1 MNHQNTDEL
10 IIIGGARGVGKT
22 TVAKKVFEIL
32 QGSYVHPG
40 DQFMR
45 YMYSKPWIGDPKIIE
60 GMALHEI
67 LNAPKPTIVDLHY
80 KAYTKPTG
88 YVDGFCE
95 DSLKVLADNYGKIK
109 LYLIELDADT
119 LYDRRMSDPNKTA
132 KKRKL
137 DKEIIA
143 EELRQNKEGF
153 EHFVKQM
160 EKITVV
166 EPKIIVNEDL
176 ETTINEILDR

>member
-1 MNHQNTDEL
+1 MNRQNTDEL

-22 TVAKKVFEIL
+22 TVAKKVFEL
-32 QGSYVHPG
+32 LHGSYVHPG
-40 DQFMR
+40 DHFIR

-88 YVDGFCE
+88 YVEGFCD
-95 DSLKVLADNYGKIK
+95 DSLKVLADNYSKIK
-109 LYLIELDADT
+109 LYLIELDVDT
-119 LYDRRMSDPNKTA
+119 LYERRMSDPNKTN

-137 DKEIIA
+137 EKETIT
-143 EELRQNKEGF
+143 EELKQNKEGF

-160 EKITVV
+160 QNLTIV
-166 EPKIIVNEDL
+166 EIKVIVNTDL
-176 ETTINEILDR
+176 EKTIDEILS